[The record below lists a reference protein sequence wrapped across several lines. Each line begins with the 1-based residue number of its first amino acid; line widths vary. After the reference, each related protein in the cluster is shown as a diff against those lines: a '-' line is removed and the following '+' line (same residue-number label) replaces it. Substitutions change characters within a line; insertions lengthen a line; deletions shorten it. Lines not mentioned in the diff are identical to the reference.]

1 MHTSELMRR
10 GWPRDTGDLARL
22 RGLQTRVATHGN
34 SLITSLAN
42 SDASSQLGEL
52 EDGVLMKVAETAMP
66 NVQWLYI

>member
-1 MHTSELMRR
+1 MRR
-10 GWPRDTGDLARL
+10 GRPRDTGTGKVARL

-34 SLITSLAN
+34 SLITSLAD
-42 SDASSQLGEL
+42 SGASSQLGEL